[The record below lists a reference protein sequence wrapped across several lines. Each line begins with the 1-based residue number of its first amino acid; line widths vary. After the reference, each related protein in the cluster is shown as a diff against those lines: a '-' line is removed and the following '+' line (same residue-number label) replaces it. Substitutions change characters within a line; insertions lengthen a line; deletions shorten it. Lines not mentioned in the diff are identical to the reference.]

1 MEKVWI
7 DGNWY
12 DGNISAETDDGF
24 VQGDFEVKN
33 YHGPNEIK
41 ELRIFGHCVDIFKS
55 VKLSPDR
62 KTYQSEDI
70 YVGIPNPKGDTIID
84 GKKYFVERG

>member
-24 VQGDFEVKN
+24 VQGDFEVEN
-33 YHGPNEIK
+33 YHVPNKIK
-41 ELRIFGHCVDIFKS
+41 KMRIFGHCVDIFKD
-55 VKLSPDR
+55 VKLDSDR
-62 KTYQSEDI
+62 KTYQSNDI
-70 YVGIPNPKGDTIID
+70 YLAIPNLKGNTIID